1 MLYCSFMWVTLAGDL
16 SRLQLLRKNAEVY
29 VFRSITV
36 VYKRKDRL

>member
-29 VFRSITV
+29 VLPQYYCSLQKER
-36 VYKRKDRL
+36 